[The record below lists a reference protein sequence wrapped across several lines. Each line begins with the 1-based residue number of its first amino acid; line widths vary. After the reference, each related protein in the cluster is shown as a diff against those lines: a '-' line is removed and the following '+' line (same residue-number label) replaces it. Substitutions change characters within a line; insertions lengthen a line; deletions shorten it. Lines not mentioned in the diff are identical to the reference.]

1 MIYSVGA
8 FPEPS
13 NPPYSV
19 RTLHIRGNLTGQKL
33 TTGENQTARGRRCAA
48 IFPFPRGRSPE
59 RRPASRGERCPP
71 RQRERERDKKQRA
84 EIENIALLVHRF
96 LFASTFYV
104 RMWVFPRMG
113 PKGNRGT
120 SLLKIERLFP
130 RRSTGLSGG
139 TLLLFTWCVNMNVG
153 VPPEGRKDPWGNAD
167 VPNSVQGARR
177 HQEASLEASGGIWR
191 HLEASGGIWRRLEAS
206 GGI

>member
-13 NPPYSV
+13 DPPSSV

-33 TTGENQTARGRRCAA
+33 TMEETETAGGRRFRHQYFLSPAA
-48 IFPFPRGRSPE
+48 VPPSVD
-59 RRPASRGERCPP
+59 RPLWGNAVPGD
-71 RQRERERDKKQRA
+71 RERDKKQRA

-96 LFASTFYV
+96 LFASPFYV

-139 TLLLFTWCVNMNVG
+139 TLPPRDLLRDRESERERKGTESRDKKYRVARTLLPVCVNFLCQGVG
-153 VPPEGRKDPWGNAD
+153 VPPDGSIGQWGNT
-167 VPNSVQGARR
+167 
-177 HQEASLEASGGIWR
+177 
-191 HLEASGGIWRRLEAS
+191 
-206 GGI
+206 

>member
-13 NPPYSV
+13 DPPYSV
-19 RTLHIRGNLTGQKL
+19 RTLHIRGNQTGQKL
-33 TTGENQTARGRRCAA
+33 TTGEIQTAGGRRYTS
-48 IFPFPRGRSPE
+48 IFPALRGCSPE

-84 EIENIALLVHRF
+84 EIENIASLVHRF

-104 RMWVFPRMG
+104 RIWMFPRMG
-113 PKGNRGT
+113 PEDDGGT
-120 SLLKIERLFP
+120 HNILRSERLFP

-139 TLLLFTWCVNMNVG
+139 TL
-153 VPPEGRKDPWGNAD
+153 PPETEK
-167 VPNSVQGARR
+167 ARER
-177 HQEASLEASGGIWR
+177 
-191 HLEASGGIWRRLEAS
+191 
-206 GGI
+206 

>member
-13 NPPYSV
+13 NPPSSV

-33 TTGENQTARGRRCAA
+33 IMEETQTAGGRRFRHQYFLSPAA
-48 IFPFPRGRSPE
+48 VPPSVD
-59 RRPASRGERCPP
+59 RPLGGNAVPGD
-71 RQRERERDKKQRA
+71 RERDKKQRA

-104 RMWVFPRMG
+104 RIWMFPRMG
-113 PKGNRGT
+113 PEDDGGT
-120 SLLKIERLFP
+120 HNILRSERLFP

-139 TLLLFTWCVNMNVG
+139 TL
-153 VPPEGRKDPWGNAD
+153 PPRDRESERETKETKSKDTNYK
-167 VPNSVQGARR
+167 
-177 HQEASLEASGGIWR
+177 HIC
-191 HLEASGGIWRRLEAS
+191 
-206 GGI
+206 

>member
-1 MIYSVGA
+1 MNYSVGA

-33 TTGENQTARGRRCAA
+33 TTGEIQTAGGRRYTS
-48 IFPFPRGRSPE
+48 IFPALRGCSPE

-139 TLLLFTWCVNMNVG
+139 TLPPRDLLRDRESERERKGTESRDKKYRVARTLLPVCVNFLCQGVG
-153 VPPEGRKDPWGNAD
+153 VPPDGSIGQWGNT
-167 VPNSVQGARR
+167 
-177 HQEASLEASGGIWR
+177 
-191 HLEASGGIWRRLEAS
+191 
-206 GGI
+206 

>member
-13 NPPYSV
+13 DPPYSV

-33 TTGENQTARGRRCAA
+33 TTRVTQTAGGRRYTS

-59 RRPASRGERCPP
+59 RRPASGGERCPP

-84 EIENIALLVHRF
+84 EMENIASLVHRF

-104 RMWVFPRMG
+104 RVWVFPRMG
-113 PKGNRGT
+113 PKDNGGT
-120 SLLKIERLFP
+120 HLLKIERLFP

-139 TLLLFTWCVNMNVG
+139 TLLLFT
-153 VPPEGRKDPWGNAD
+153 
-167 VPNSVQGARR
+167 
-177 HQEASLEASGGIWR
+177 
-191 HLEASGGIWRRLEAS
+191 
-206 GGI
+206 

>member
-13 NPPYSV
+13 NPPSSV

-33 TTGENQTARGRRCAA
+33 TTGETQTAGGRRFIHQYFLSPAA
-48 IFPFPRGRSPE
+48 VPPSVD
-59 RRPASRGERCPP
+59 RPLGGNAVPGD
-71 RQRERERDKKQRA
+71 RERDKKQRA

-104 RMWVFPRMG
+104 RIWMFPRMG
-113 PKGNRGT
+113 PEDDGGT
-120 SLLKIERLFP
+120 HNILRSERLFP

-139 TLLLFTWCVNMNVG
+139 TL
-153 VPPEGRKDPWGNAD
+153 PPRDRESERETKETKSKDTNYK
-167 VPNSVQGARR
+167 
-177 HQEASLEASGGIWR
+177 HIC
-191 HLEASGGIWRRLEAS
+191 
-206 GGI
+206 

>member
-13 NPPYSV
+13 NPPSSV

-33 TTGENQTARGRRCAA
+33 TTEETETAGGRRFRHQYFLSPAA
-48 IFPFPRGRSPE
+48 VPPSVD
-59 RRPASRGERCPP
+59 RPLGGNAVPGD
-71 RQRERERDKKQRA
+71 RERDKKQRA

-104 RMWVFPRMG
+104 RIWMFPQMG
-113 PKGNRGT
+113 PKDDGGT
-120 SLLKIERLFP
+120 HNILRSERLFP

-139 TLLLFTWCVNMNVG
+139 TLPLRDRESERETKG
-153 VPPEGRKDPWGNAD
+153 TKSKDTKYK
-167 VPNSVQGARR
+167 
-177 HQEASLEASGGIWR
+177 HIC
-191 HLEASGGIWRRLEAS
+191 
-206 GGI
+206 